1 MPNKKYYN
9 KAKKTAKKTA
19 AKVIRKS
26 PVLALFLA
34 LMFIAVIIVGYFLY
48 IKYIKKEDE
57 TLPISGELS
66 FHFLS
71 IGNKYNGDCIY
82 VKAGENDILIDGG
95 SRANSFATVKQYLSN
110 YMGEDKTIEYL
121 IVTHADEDHIAT
133 LGADNG
139 VLDYYDCKT
148 IIDFARSDKNTKVY
162 NRYLEKREIEVE
174 NGAKHFTALQCVNN
188 EGEAKK
194 VFQLSDNITMEI
206 LDNYYYRNKSS
217 DENNYSVCTL
227 FSHGDRKF
235 LFTGDLEKDGET
247 KLVELNDLSQV
258 ELYKAGHHGSK
269 TSSNEVLL
277 SVIKPKICVVSCTT
291 GTNEYTDTIKNQFP
305 TQDFINRISKYT
317 DKVYVTSVGKDDI
330 IEDREGIIDMNGD
343 VVVISGESE
352 VKVSCSENDTLLK
365 DTEWFNA
372 YRDTPVYWK

>member
-1 MPNKKYYN
+1 
-9 KAKKTAKKTA
+9 
-19 AKVIRKS
+19 
-26 PVLALFLA
+26 
-34 LMFIAVIIVGYFLY
+34 MFIAVIISGYFLY
-48 IKYIKKEDE
+48 LKYIKKEDE

-71 IGNKYNGDCIY
+71 LGNKYNGDCIY

-188 EGEAKK
+188 EGESKK

-258 ELYKAGHHGSK
+258 ELFKAGHHGSK
-269 TSSNEVLL
+269 TSSKYCFRLL
-277 SVIKPKICVVSCTT
+277 NLKYALFPARRERMNTPIQLKI
-291 GTNEYTDTIKNQFP
+291 NFRRK
-305 TQDFINRISKYT
+305 
-317 DKVYVTSVGKDDI
+317 
-330 IEDREGIIDMNGD
+330 
-343 VVVISGESE
+343 
-352 VKVSCSENDTLLK
+352 TLSIG
-365 DTEWFNA
+365 
-372 YRDTPVYWK
+372 

>member
-34 LMFIAVIIVGYFLY
+34 LMFIAVIIAGYFLY

-71 IGNKYNGDCIY
+71 LGNKYNGDCIY

-235 LFTGDLEKDGET
+235 LFTGDLEKDGES

-258 ELYKAGHHGSK
+258 ELFKAGHHGSK